1 MYEGLKARY
10 PNITYIYSAGGIWP
24 EGPMEITLPEETIWD
39 EHIYAPP
46 QTFINHFNQFG
57 KLLFSAST
65 PLDDVSSHSL
75 R

>member
-1 MYEGLKARY
+1 MYEGLRAQY

-24 EGPMEITLPEETIWD
+24 EGPMDITLPADTIWD

-46 QTFINHFNQFG
+46 QIFINHFSQFG
-57 KLLFSAST
+57 KLFHSAT
-65 PLDDVSSHSL
+65 FLLGDNSSRTL